1 VVTGAEGARSGSI
14 GAAHRRAHG
23 RSGARAA
30 AARRRAAACCP
41 GRLQLRCC
49 PALLQLIRSFLCHP
63 ISLSLLVRVH
73 APSQQHR
80 TPIPSCI
87 CTLGPV
93 LFSPAPPSLPTPV
106 PPLRT
111 PDAGHCRTSSSSAP
125 RLRTCLRTAAQRRTL
140 GHSLVQSL
148 ASSAACPLLAAS
160 HAARA
165 HLRGARCAH
174 QPAASWLSHP
184 ARGPIPA
191 LSEQPSSCVSALA
204 LGFPSLP

>member
-73 APSQQHR
+73 APSQHR

-87 CTLGPV
+87 CTLGP
-93 LFSPAPPSLPTPV
+93 LSSLPASPSLTPH
-106 PPLRT
+106 PR
-111 PDAGHCRTSSSSAP
+111 RRSAP
-125 RLRTCLRTAAQRRTL
+125 LTQGTAERPQALRLDCAAHLRTAAQRRTL
-140 GHSLVQSL
+140 GHCPVQSL
-148 ASSAACPLLAAS
+148 ASGAACPPLAAS